1 MQYCYAVQACLQ
13 EIRGVSV
20 PAPTAQ
26 GRLLETTAHF
36 CQTLRTSGHT
46 KEADALDQA
55 LWKCQQP
62 IEYGGLGYDP
72 NSALSNSE
80 EAEVLFQ
87 IEAHLCAI
95 KAREQ
100 GWRRPVPLLSKN
112 AETKPMTLAQKIFA
126 HHAIGATPLE
136 GLHLGDVARVAVDWI
151 MASELSYLVSTFG

>member
-1 MQYCYAVQACLQ
+1 MEYCYAVQACLQ
-13 EIRGVSV
+13 ETRGVSV
-20 PAPTAQ
+20 PVPMAQ
-26 GRLLETTAHF
+26 GGLLEIAAQF
-36 CQTLRTSGHT
+36 SQTLRTSGHT

-62 IEYGGLGYDP
+62 IEYGGLGYDS
-72 NSALSNSE
+72 NRALSNSE

-100 GWRRPVPLLSKN
+100 GWRRPVPLLCRN

-126 HHAIGATPLE
+126 HHAIEGTPLE

-151 MASELSYLVSTFG
+151 MASELSYLVNISG